1 MNKNSLIDTSVK
13 ISLREAYGKTLVK
26 IGNDRADFITLD
38 ADMCGA
44 TSVGIFRDEFPD
56 RHICFGIAEQNMMSA
71 AAGLSTFGYTPIV
84 NTMAV
89 FASMRAIEQFRTSVA
104 FPNFNVKVVGSHQ
117 GIGVGNDGPTH
128 QCIEDISIMRAIPN
142 TVILSPGD
150 DIELE
155 AMMRYMLDYKG
166 PVYLRTGRL
175 PVVRLFDKDYSFEVG
190 RWPVLRDGTD
200 ATIVANSV
208 MIEFALEAA
217 ETMKG
222 EGLSIKV
229 LNASTLKPVDEE
241 DFIAK
246 VAATGCVVTAE
257 DHNTIGGLGSI
268 VSDILC
274 KHRPM
279 PLEKIGVQDRFGESG
294 DAEELFER
302 FGMTA
307 LDICAAVRAAILR
320 GRDESFS

>member
-1 MNKNSLIDTSVK
+1 MNKNLLMDTSVK
-13 ISLREAYGKTLVK
+13 ISLREAYGNTLVK
-26 IGNDRADFITLD
+26 LGKERAEFITLD

-44 TSVGIFRDEFPD
+44 TSVGIFRDAFPE

-150 DIELE
+150 DVELE

-175 PVVRLFDKDYSFEVG
+175 PVVRLFDEDYVFKVG
-190 RWPVLRDGTD
+190 CWPVLRDGTD
-200 ATIVANSV
+200 CTVVANSV

-217 ETMKG
+217 EILKD
-222 EGLSIKV
+222 EGISIKV

-241 DFIAK
+241 DFIRK
-246 VAATGCVVTAE
+246 VGETGCVVTAE
-257 DHNTIGGLGSI
+257 DHNTKGGVGSI

-274 KHRPM
+274 KHRPL

-302 FGMTA
+302 FGMTPK
-307 LDICAAVRAAILR
+307 DICAKVREVISR
-320 GRDESFS
+320 K